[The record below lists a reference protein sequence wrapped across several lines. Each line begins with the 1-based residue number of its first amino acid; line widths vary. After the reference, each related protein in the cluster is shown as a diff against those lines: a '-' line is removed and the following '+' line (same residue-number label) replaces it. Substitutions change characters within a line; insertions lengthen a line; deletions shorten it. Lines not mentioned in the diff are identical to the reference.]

1 MARRVSLLALLA
13 ALAIGGCTYGQPARL
28 TAEQEQARIEFLDSV
43 RDFDDHELAR
53 LCPGLYPSDFLTN
66 TDDYPEESR
75 DHRTPP
81 VTAELRAQA
90 RAAGCDVP
98 SPK

>member
-1 MARRVSLLALLA
+1 MARRALPFLLLATLV
-13 ALAIGGCTYGQPARL
+13 IGGCGYGTAADL
-28 TAEQEQARIEFLDSV
+28 TSAQKQARVDFIRQV
-43 RDFDDHELAR
+43 GKFDDHELAR

-66 TDDYPEESR
+66 TGKYPKERKGHRNPTVTVQLR
-75 DHRTPP
+75 D
-81 VTAELRAQA
+81 AA

>member
-13 ALAIGGCTYGQPARL
+13 ALAIGGCTYGQPADIS
-28 TAEQEQARIEFLDSV
+28 ADQEQARIEFIESV
-43 RDFDDHELAR
+43 SDFDDHELAR

-66 TDDYPEESR
+66 DDDYPDEDR
-75 DHRTPP
+75 DHRDPP

-98 SPK
+98 SPE